1 MASCRRLMVWVQ
13 VQGQQRMHEV
23 EETKHLVAGLTQELE
38 ALGSASTPAPR
49 PARPSKG
56 RRYQSP
62 TAKPAARSSTS
73 GGAQR
78 AESAARVRLDSCCC
92 WLLTESV
99 AVQRTRA
106 AQPAIN
112 ASCAAVQPAISED
125 LFDQID
131 TEHDGV
137 ITREEFAEYA
147 QQTRSVSVPKERSLS
162 ATRER
167 SVEEH
172 GAQARS

>member
-1 MASCRRLMVWVQ
+1 MGSCRRLMVTVQ

-62 TAKPAARSSTS
+62 PAVRNS

-78 AESAARVRLDSCCC
+78 AESAAR
-92 WLLTESV
+92 
-99 AVQRTRA
+99 RTRTP
-106 AQPAIN
+106 QPAIN
-112 ASCAAVQPAISED
+112 ASCAAVQPPISED
-125 LFDQID
+125 LFD
-131 TEHDGV
+131 
-137 ITREEFAEYA
+137 
-147 QQTRSVSVPKERSLS
+147 
-162 ATRER
+162 
-167 SVEEH
+167 
-172 GAQARS
+172 